1 VKAEERLSDALATLA
16 DHVEPSADPY
26 DHVQATW
33 RRRER
38 RRRAVAALLA
48 VAVIGA
54 ADAAAL
60 WALNSGNPRAH
71 LVEHPTNDRI
81 EITVPGQP

>member
-1 VKAEERLSDALATLA
+1 MKAEERLSDTLHSLARGVDPT
-16 DHVEPSADPY
+16 PDPY
-26 DHVQATW
+26 DRLHATW

-48 VAVIGA
+48 VAVIGG

-60 WALNSGNPRAH
+60 WALSSGDPKAH
-71 LVEHPTNDRI
+71 LLEDPPPQRVEI
-81 EITVPGQP
+81 ER

>member
-1 VKAEERLSDALATLA
+1 MKAEERLSDALTSLA
-16 DHVEPSADPY
+16 RGVEPSPDPY
-26 DHVQATW
+26 DRLHATW

-38 RRRAVAALLA
+38 RRRTVAALLA
-48 VAVIGA
+48 VAVIAG

-71 LVEHPTNDRI
+71 LLEDPPPQRV
-81 EITVPGQP
+81 EITVPNTR